1 MCFPDGSDGK
11 ESACRARDQGSVPR
25 SGRSPGEGD
34 GEFLMMA
41 ILTSVSWYLILVFDL
56 KSASP
61 LRGFIGKTFL
71 QVQVSDKFQIILLNW
86 VRSERILMEE
96 LNAS

>member
-11 ESACRARDQGSVPR
+11 ESACRAGDPGSIPG

-41 ILTSVSWYLILVFDL
+41 ILTSGELVPHSSF
-56 KSASP
+56 
-61 LRGFIGKTFL
+61 
-71 QVQVSDKFQIILLNW
+71 
-86 VRSERILMEE
+86 
-96 LNAS
+96 

>member
-11 ESACRARDQGSVPR
+11 ESVCHAGDPGSIPGL
-25 SGRSPGEGD
+25 GRSPGEGD

-41 ILTSVSWYLILVFDL
+41 ILTSMSWYLILVFYL

-61 LRGFIGKTFL
+61 LRRFIGKTLL

-86 VRSERILMEE
+86 VR
-96 LNAS
+96 N